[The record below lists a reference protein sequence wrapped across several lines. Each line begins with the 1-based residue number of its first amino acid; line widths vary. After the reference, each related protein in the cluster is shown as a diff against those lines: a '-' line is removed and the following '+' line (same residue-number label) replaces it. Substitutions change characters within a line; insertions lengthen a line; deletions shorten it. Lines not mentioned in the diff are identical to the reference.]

1 MNRRLRVLAGSML
14 GLGLLAS
21 CFSERVA
28 STAGAQCVAPPDSTT
43 LGSPIIRIVD
53 FEFRPA
59 SACITPGTT
68 VTWLNA
74 GTQIHSATSDL
85 GVWDSSFLSPN
96 ATYTRT
102 FTAAGSFAYH
112 CTPHPWMVGR
122 VVVQ

>member
-1 MNRRLRVLAGSML
+1 MNRRLRILAGSAL
-14 GLGLLAS
+14 GLGLAAS

-28 STAGAQCVAPPDSTT
+28 SSVGAQCVAPPDSTA

-59 SACITPGTT
+59 SACITRGTT

-74 GTQIHSATSDL
+74 GTQIHTSTADL
-85 GVWDSSFLSPN
+85 GAWDSPFLSPG

-102 FTAAGSFAYH
+102 FSSAGTFAYH
-112 CTPHPWMVGR
+112 CTPHPSMVAR
-122 VVVQ
+122 VVVP

>member
-1 MNRRLRVLAGSML
+1 MNRRIVLVVGAAL
-14 GLGLLAS
+14 GLGVVAG

-28 STAGAQCVAPPDSTT
+28 SNTGAQCVVPPDSTA

-74 GTQIHSATSDL
+74 GTQIHSSTSDN
-85 GVWDSSFLSPN
+85 GVWDSPFLSPS

-112 CTPHPWMVGR
+112 CTPHPSMVAR